1 MKKLINHLNPIIL
14 ACMLYGIL
22 LAACNKQNTED
33 AKLTL
38 SLTDAPAEYVQ
49 VNVEIIGFEVN
60 HEDKGWIGLPV
71 KQGIYNLLVLQNNVS
86 VVLADHVEIPYGR
99 ISEIRLLLGENN
111 SLQDQNGIY
120 PLKVPS
126 GSQSGLKIKLDEIVT
141 SNQNIDILLDFDAN
155 ASIIETGS
163 GKYMLKPVLKVKS
176 VHKY

>member
-1 MKKLINHLNPIIL
+1 MKTLMNYMKPILL
-14 ACMLYGIL
+14 ACLLCGIL
-22 LAACNKQNTED
+22 SAACNKQNTED

-38 SLTDAPAEYVQ
+38 SLTDAPADYLK

-71 KQGIYNLLVLQNNVS
+71 KQGIYDLLTLQNNVT

-99 ISEIRLLLGENN
+99 ITEIRLLLGENN
-111 SLQDQNGIY
+111 SLQDLNSIY

-126 GSQSGLKIKLDEIVT
+126 GSESGLKIKLDELVT